1 MGDVAEDRGP
11 MLATRSSPPL
21 LLPPVASQNLS
32 EPSFS
37 PLLPLPQDTVFSSDL
52 PGDLAIVQN
61 RHLTLTSP
69 LLQLRKSYPSFK
81 EHLEYRLFPETFTDV
96 PSSSLTLHPILHLL

>member
-1 MGDVAEDRGP
+1 MGDVAEDRAPGLPLGP
-11 MLATRSSPPL
+11 PHLPCY
-21 LLPPVASQNLS
+21 PPVASQNLP

-37 PLLPLPQDTVFSSDL
+37 PLLSLPQDTVFYSDL

-81 EHLEYRLFPETFTDV
+81 EQLEYRLFPETFTDV
-96 PSSSLTLHPILHLL
+96 PSSSLTLHPTLHLL